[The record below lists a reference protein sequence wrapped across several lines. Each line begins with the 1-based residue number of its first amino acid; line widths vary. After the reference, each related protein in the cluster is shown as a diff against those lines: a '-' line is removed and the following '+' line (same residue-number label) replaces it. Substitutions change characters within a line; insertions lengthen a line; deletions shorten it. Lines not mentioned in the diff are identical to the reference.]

1 MDARQAKR
9 PPLLRW
15 LREGDSGDGF
25 AVGFDGQIWPISC
38 VEHLAAGEMVK
49 VWENRGYNLCR
60 PAVLFEPDLRPR
72 HPQSAGGSTM
82 NEMLFEFEDLVTTV
96 KAIDGQVLIEIKR
109 NGELFVTQWVDPLS
123 ADRFANYITDMATL
137 ALHQQGKI

>member
-9 PPLLRW
+9 PPVLRW

-38 VEHLAAGEMVK
+38 VEHLAAGEMVN

-60 PAVLFEPDLRPR
+60 PAVLFEPDLDALAEKIA
-72 HPQSAGGSTM
+72 HVTVQ
-82 NEMLFEFEDLVTTV
+82 EDALGQHWLEIANDDRIA
-96 KAIDGQVLIEIKR
+96 AIRKVLEDYF
-109 NGELFVTQWVDPLS
+109 G
-123 ADRFANYITDMATL
+123 
-137 ALHQQGKI
+137 